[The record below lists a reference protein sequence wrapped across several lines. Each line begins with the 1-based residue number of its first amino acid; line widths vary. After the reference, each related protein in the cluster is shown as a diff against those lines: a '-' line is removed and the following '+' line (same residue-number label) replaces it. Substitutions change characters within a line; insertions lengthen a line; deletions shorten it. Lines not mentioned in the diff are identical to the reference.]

1 MSTRTLPDP
10 STPAPGSE
18 GRYVIGDYALAAVE
32 VLGAGWGGDYGYLGG
47 SGLIWGP
54 NVPTL
59 RLALDDEE
67 DLVIYRKDDPFATR
81 HLVELPDGAPGDKD
95 DLRKV
100 GKRLAL
106 LIVNRFVN

>member
-1 MSTRTLPDP
+1 MPDT

-18 GRYVIGDYALAAVE
+18 YRYVIGDYALAAVQ

-54 NVPTL
+54 GVPTL
-59 RLALDDEE
+59 RLALNAKDNLVLYSRDDTSPT
-67 DLVIYRKDDPFATR
+67 LHPVRLPNGAAT
-81 HLVELPDGAPGDKD
+81 DAD

-100 GKRLAL
+100 GEMLAQ
-106 LIVNRFVN
+106 LIVEQYVN